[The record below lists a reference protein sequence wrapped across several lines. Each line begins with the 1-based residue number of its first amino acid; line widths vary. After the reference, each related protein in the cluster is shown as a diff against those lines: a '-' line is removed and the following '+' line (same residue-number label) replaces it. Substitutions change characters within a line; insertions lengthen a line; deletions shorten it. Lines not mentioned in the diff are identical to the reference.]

1 MSIEPDETAE
11 KRALIAKIHAQ
22 REQWAFD
29 DQDDDAA
36 LAAVEFPRSKTMK
49 WAIDHPTVALAG
61 VVAAAVIARRPL
73 AKVGVFAAGIAARRW
88 ISRLG

>member
-1 MSIEPDETAE
+1 MSTDSDETTD

-29 DQDDDAA
+29 DREEEA

-61 VVAAAVIARRPL
+61 VVAAAVVARRPL
-73 AKVGVFAAGIAARRW
+73 AKIGVFAAGIAARRW